1 MTGRLDRRVCHVC
14 ELIVDGQ
21 VASGLFVVDVPIE
34 VHIDRD
40 HEVVIAI
47 IGCRDRY
54 FGSVR
59 SSKEFLDQVVTT
71 QVAGLVVIV
80 ILHSS
85 VLVGFS
91 GGAFPSELERTV
103 KVRLVVDADWQ
114 LGQVCGNHGQSIA
127 GIPLFRIQRRI
138 FGKNAGW

>member
-1 MTGRLDRRVCHVC
+1 MTGRLDRRVRHLC
-14 ELIVDGQ
+14 ELIVDRQ

-34 VHIDRD
+34 VQIDRD

-59 SSKEFLDQVVTT
+59 SSKEILDQVVTT

-80 ILHSS
+80 IVRFFTDPLARGSPRQQAHQ
-85 VLVGFS
+85 LRAGRQAPT
-91 GGAFPSELERTV
+91 GGQRARRQQCIDNQVPRYRT
-103 KVRLVVDADWQ
+103 
-114 LGQVCGNHGQSIA
+114 I
-127 GIPLFRIQRRI
+127 
-138 FGKNAGW
+138 